1 MLVCCEQFLG
11 INSFSDGG
19 RTSRRVA
26 PWVFGVEY
34 AVPQYFKCDFHS
46 ECDFRSSSRFFELT
60 HAIQTDGSAS
70 PLSTLVTSS
79 TPGHVAILLAVK
91 DGARFLPEQL
101 ESYVQQTHTNWSL
114 HVSDDGS
121 KDRTIEIIQ
130 DFARRVSNLVTLRS
144 GPCAGP
150 NSNFL
155 SLLRDAS
162 IEADYFAFSDQDDVW
177 CSDKLERA
185 LDFVRTAPCDH
196 PTLYGSRT
204 ELIDRE
210 GCHSGFSMEFK
221 KPPSFRNALVQ
232 SIAGGN
238 TMVFNRAAR
247 ELLKRVVDG
256 NVIIHDWMTYI
267 VISAVGGTIFY
278 DKQPSVRYRQ
288 HADNLVGSNLSF
300 RARARRVRMLFEGQW
315 QEWNSIHM
323 KELERLL
330 PDITDEN
337 RKVLKSFVQ
346 MREADG
352 FVQRCW
358 HLWKS
363 GVYRQTLLGEIG
375 LLFAAMFGKV

>member
-1 MLVCCEQFLG
+1 MG
-11 INSFSDGG
+11 S
-19 RTSRRVA
+19 
-26 PWVFGVEY
+26 
-34 AVPQYFKCDFHS
+34 AVPQHSKSEFSS
-46 ECDFRSSSRFFELT
+46 ECDFRSSSGFVGLA
-60 HAIQTDGSAS
+60 HALPTGGSAS
-70 PLSTLVTSS
+70 PFSTLATSS
-79 TPGHVAILLAVK
+79 SPAHVAILLAVK

-101 ESYVQQTHTNWSL
+101 ESYVQQTHTDWSL

-121 KDRTIEIIQ
+121 KDRTIEIVQ
-130 DFARRVSNLVTLRS
+130 DFARRVSNSVTLRS
-144 GPCAGP
+144 GPCAGA

-177 CSDKLERA
+177 CPDKLERA
-185 LDFVRTAPCDH
+185 LDLVRTAPGDH

-204 ELIDRE
+204 ELIDRK
-210 GCHSGFSMEFK
+210 GCHSGFSIKFK

-247 ELLKRVVDG
+247 ELLKRVADG

-278 DKQPSVRYRQ
+278 DRKPSVKYRQ
-288 HADNLVGSNLSF
+288 HGDNLVGSNLSF
-300 RARARRVRMLFEGQW
+300 RARARRVKMLFEGQW
-315 QEWNSIHM
+315 KEWNSIHL

-352 FVQRCW
+352 IVQRCW
-358 HLWKS
+358 HLRKS